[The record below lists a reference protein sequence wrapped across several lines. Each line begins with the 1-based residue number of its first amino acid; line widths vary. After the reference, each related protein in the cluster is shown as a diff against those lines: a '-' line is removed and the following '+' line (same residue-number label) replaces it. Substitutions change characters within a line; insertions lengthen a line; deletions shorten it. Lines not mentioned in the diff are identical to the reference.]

1 MSRGRHAKPSNAGRY
16 ARTAALT
23 TTSGAAL
30 VGLLPLTAVAHEPAP
45 APPAASEEATV
56 PAPEPITDVIPITVV
71 VQSGDYLSKLAPQ
84 VGAAS
89 WQDLYAQN
97 TEVVGADPDFIL
109 PGQELTYVAG
119 LVLPGGAPVR
129 VEEQASG
136 TEQVEV
142 VPEETVAASE
152 AATPAFGTATIIN
165 SAGPVSIRAQEAAD
179 RVFANVRGASLITIG
194 GTRPSARDMNGHPSG
209 NALDYM
215 VLGDTPLGDAIAQYH
230 RDHWDELGV
239 EYMIWQQRIMY
250 SPQSG
255 WERMPDRGSP
265 TQNHMDHPHVNYR
278 P

>member
-1 MSRGRHAKPSNAGRY
+1 MPRGRHAQPSNAGRY
-16 ARTAALT
+16 ARNVALT
-23 TTSGAAL
+23 TTGGAVL
-30 VGLLPLTAVAHEPAP
+30 LTAVPTSVLADQLPDLPTEEFAMPAP
-45 APPAASEEATV
+45 AEIPAEMPVT
-56 PAPEPITDVIPITVV
+56 IV
-71 VQSGDYLSKLAPQ
+71 VQSGDTLGNLASR
-84 VGAAS
+84 VGALGAL
-89 WQDLYAQN
+89 DLYSQN
-97 TEVVGADPDFIL
+97 ADVIGPDINL
-109 PGQELTYVAG
+109 IHPGQKLTYIGG
-119 LVLPGGAPVR
+119 LVQPAGPPAPVR
-129 VEEQASG
+129 VQEQPDG
-136 TEQVEV
+136 EEQVEV
-142 VPEETVAASE
+142 VPEETGVASE

-215 VLGDTPLGDAIAQYH
+215 VLSDTALGDAIAQYH